1 MSLKYCHRRV
11 ILGFVMAAMPM
22 VASAQSKPVAAP
34 GSFVPQ
40 GAIAYGASGAVATPV
55 TPTSPLP
62 VMTRGESFQ
71 LITANASAPAAGLV
85 GGAYVFTQLCTS
97 YGTVTLRYRGPDG
110 ATMIALVSK
119 TAADSGGGTIL
130 SFGSNAIVD
139 ATVSGTTGCNA
150 TLAKMP

>member
-1 MSLKYCHRRV
+1 MPIKSHYRRA
-11 ILGFVMAAMPM
+11 IALALLIAPAMAH
-22 VASAQSKPVAAP
+22 AQSKPVAAP

-85 GGAYVFTQLCTS
+85 GGAYVFTQLCTG

-110 ATMIALVSK
+110 ATMIALLSK

-139 ATVSGTTGCNA
+139 VTVSGTTGCNA